1 MIVTVTVKYG
11 PIDDIERRRIA
22 VLASRIIEVSASR
35 PIELDG
41 PLPYMPNEG
50 KTSFWTLDQGNDWK
64 IKFSDEFTANFEIIH
79 RYQLHDVDRRG
90 EYNAVNEAVKSL
102 AGLLAYRLRGSV
114 NITY

>member
-1 MIVTVTVKYG
+1 MKVIVTVKHG
-11 PIDDIERRRIA
+11 SIDDIERRRIA
-22 VLASRIIEVSASR
+22 VLASRIIEASADR
-35 PIELDG
+35 LIVTDG

-50 KTSFWTLDQGNDWK
+50 KTSFWTIDQGNDWK
-64 IKFSDEFTANFEIIH
+64 IKFGDEFTASFEVIH